1 MDRIAAHLKSTLFAG
16 EKVEVVVLNYY
27 SDFKCLVVSE
37 ARGKCFVYRVIESE
51 FKLLDEI
58 DISKHLPLST
68 VATRLGKIVTNHD
81 SDKDTYP
88 EEQEMIQYGECG
100 IHNDGV
106 IYFIYIMNE
115 ESYCYLEMD
124 PTTQEILYEDD
135 PMFNGSEERN
145 ERVNKLIE
153 IINTIID
160 SKSN

>member
-1 MDRIAAHLKSTLFAG
+1 MKKIFLMLICVLLLFSFAG
-16 EKVEVVVLNYY
+16 
-27 SDFKCLVVSE
+27 C
-37 ARGKCFVYRVIESE
+37 GESE
-51 FKLLDEI
+51 SNSGNNTIPYSYDETEFTTNYPGYFVKYEKGI
-58 DISKHLPLST
+58 LT
-68 VATRLGKIVTNHD
+68 VTNHD

-106 IYFIYIMNE
+106 IYFIYITNE

-124 PTTQEILYEDD
+124 PTTQEILHEDD